1 MSDQLVEKDWRDKEK
16 LVEGLK
22 DTVDKQKKDLN
33 IVQKEIMKKDM
44 LCSALKV
51 SRLLLKPIFYTDLYH
66 NMFVCLA
73 HFHQFFIETDDIPR
87 DAAEWSYICQ
97 GGGSETQDQT
107 EDLWKVSAVIQVL
120 SFFRL

>member
-1 MSDQLVEKDWRDKEK
+1 MSDQLVEQDWRDKEK

-51 SRLLLKPIFYTDLYH
+51 SCLLFKLVFYTDSYY

-73 HFHQFFIETDDIPR
+73 HFSPIFHR
-87 DAAEWSYICQ
+87 N
-97 GGGSETQDQT
+97 
-107 EDLWKVSAVIQVL
+107 
-120 SFFRL
+120 R

>member
-1 MSDQLVEKDWRDKEK
+1 MFPPSLEWAGSNESTFKLQGWDHISITLVLDCEEWVTVVHHVSDQLVEQEFREKEK

-51 SRLLLKPIFYTDLYH
+51 S
-66 NMFVCLA
+66 NV
-73 HFHQFFIETDDIPR
+73 
-87 DAAEWSYICQ
+87 
-97 GGGSETQDQT
+97 
-107 EDLWKVSAVIQVL
+107 V
-120 SFFRL
+120 